1 MDPDCIV
8 DESRTIIDIDDSFY
22 PPEQLIDAQL
32 DVLESLP
39 EDYKIRYIPRWHG
52 QPHYVEVWVEKKAMA
67 GVLESIL
74 VGYQIRIVPTGGWAS
89 FTYERNNLKRL
100 KEKTR
105 QGKKV
110 HILYLGDY
118 DPSGLR
124 MDEKMID
131 RYWNEYGIDLKRIA
145 ITREQIQEFG
155 LQHITNPDS
164 EVLSKLRRDSNA
176 DVFRSNNDGKLFQI
190 EVDVLQ
196 VLDPTILKDL
206 LISNIERYFDKGIHN
221 EIMNDPKLSPMHIRG
236 LVNKKVMQRFENS

>member
-1 MDPDCIV
+1 MAGASKLDRLEWDKQVIPEIKMIIEDRKKRGISRLTLRGLFYILVSKNILENIQNRYKGLSRKLVEARKRGVLDPDCIV

-39 EDYKIRYIPRWHG
+39 EDYKTRYIPRWYE
-52 QPHYVEVWVEKKAMA
+52 QPHYIEVWVEKKAMA
-67 GVLESIL
+67 GVLKSIL

-100 KEKTR
+100 KEKVR

-124 MDEKMID
+124 MDV
-131 RYWNEYGIDLKRIA
+131 YA
-145 ITREQIQEFG
+145 
-155 LQHITNPDS
+155 
-164 EVLSKLRRDSNA
+164 EVNHFIVSKVICFL
-176 DVFRSNNDGKLFQI
+176 
-190 EVDVLQ
+190 
-196 VLDPTILKDL
+196 TI
-206 LISNIERYFDKGIHN
+206 Y
-221 EIMNDPKLSPMHIRG
+221 
-236 LVNKKVMQRFENS
+236 RFECTTYL

>member
-8 DESRTIIDIDDSFY
+8 DESRTIIAIDDSFY

-155 LQHITNPDS
+155 LQHITNPDP
-164 EVLSKLRRDSNA
+164 EVLSK
-176 DVFRSNNDGKLFQI
+176 
-190 EVDVLQ
+190 
-196 VLDPTILKDL
+196 
-206 LISNIERYFDKGIHN
+206 
-221 EIMNDPKLSPMHIRG
+221 
-236 LVNKKVMQRFENS
+236 RF